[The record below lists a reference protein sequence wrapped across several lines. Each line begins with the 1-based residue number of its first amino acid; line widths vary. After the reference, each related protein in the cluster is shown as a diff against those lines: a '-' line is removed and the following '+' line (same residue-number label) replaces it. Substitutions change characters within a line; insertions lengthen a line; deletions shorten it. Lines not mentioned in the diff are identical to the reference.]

1 MITKLSSI
9 DTEASPN
16 EDKRRI
22 SQDLQM
28 MHDKTM
34 ESFPQLPVRDCVKPS
49 DESYDMR
56 MESQPESPSQGGY
69 KTLVKSLRSTDET
82 QRANDDTVREPPPAH
97 DKASVSD
104 DILRESPHAHD
115 QESVCDVGLRELPH
129 TPYQDSVCDVGLR
142 ELPHTQNQEIVV
154 VREHTHAQ
162 PEEGESIEQILSE
175 FDKYLGPLEHGCSGR
190 RSQVPK
196 AWYRMQESERR
207 AIVSRIRS
215 AMDSMGLDEVQ
226 RMFKKDKHFLKYADV
241 LNAVR
246 RERIIT
252 CSCGKKIQTYRQT
265 GTWDHANCK

>member
-16 EDKRRI
+16 EDKRQI

-56 MESQPESPSQGGY
+56 MESQPESPSQGEY

-82 QRANDDTVREPPPAH
+82 QRVNDDTVREPPPAH

-142 ELPHTQNQEIVV
+142 ELPHTQNQALLWCANI
-154 VREHTHAQ
+154 HTLNPKRVKALSKSYRS
-162 PEEGESIEQILSE
+162 SISIWGHSNTVAVGVGVKFRKHGIGCKNRNVALLSRA
-175 FDKYLGPLEHGCSGR
+175 FVLLWT
-190 RSQVPK
+190 
-196 AWYRMQESERR
+196 AW
-207 AIVSRIRS
+207 
-215 AMDSMGLDEVQ
+215 G
-226 RMFKKDKHFLKYADV
+226 
-241 LNAVR
+241 
-246 RERIIT
+246 
-252 CSCGKKIQTYRQT
+252 
-265 GTWDHANCK
+265 